1 MCVFVL
7 VVCVATV
14 GGVGL
19 PLATSL
25 GRRSPARYTDA
36 LGASCLGLRLLAV
49 GVGCVCV
56 LATSS
61 IGLVALR
68 VRSVLTNSS
77 SKDCDHGGRSTT
89 TLTFVSLIGGRHLP
103 CVRSAS
109 TGRSRASSF

>member
-7 VVCVATV
+7 VVCIATV

-61 IGLVALR
+61 IGLVAPQGRHGAQSAFLMP
-68 VRSVLTNSS
+68 VL
-77 SKDCDHGGRSTT
+77 SKPSRCSLARSTPDT
-89 TLTFVSLIGGRHLP
+89 AIKMFDILLFLANI
-103 CVRSAS
+103 
-109 TGRSRASSF
+109 